1 MFICPGNHKKC
12 LWIWV
17 SIHPMLMF
25 IGVVC
30 CWFLPTNLVSIHPM
44 LMFIKWYAADLP
56 QRNSFNTSY
65 VNVYLLSLL
74 IFVHSLLVSIHP
86 MLMFILPGA
95 QTVSALHCFNTS
107 YVNVYQRTRAS
118 KTGSTVVSIHPML
131 MFILFFTR
139 ISLHPTV
146 FQYILC

>member
-1 MFICPGNHKKC
+1 
-12 LWIWV
+12 
-17 SIHPMLMF
+17 
-25 IGVVC
+25 
-30 CWFLPTNLVSIHPM
+30 M

-65 VNVYLLSLL
+65 VNVYHKPSFGCVPSAIVSIHPMLMFIYNNLF
-74 IFVHSLLVSIHP
+74 IFHRFSPVSIHP